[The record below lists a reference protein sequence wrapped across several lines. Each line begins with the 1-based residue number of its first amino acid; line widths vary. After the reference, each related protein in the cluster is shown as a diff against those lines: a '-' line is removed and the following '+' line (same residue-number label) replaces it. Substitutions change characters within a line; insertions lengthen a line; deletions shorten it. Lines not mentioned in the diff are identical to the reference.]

1 MAAKGLSDGAISNTL
16 DYSLFAILNIEVCIK
31 VMKALIQR
39 VKHAHVT
46 ANGSIIGEIKQGML
60 VLVGIDAHDTEQSVD
75 ALADR
80 LLKYRLFADDLGRM
94 NLNIGQANGGI
105 LLVSQFTLSA
115 NTHKGL
121 RPGFST
127 AASPAEGERLFNRV
141 VERIRSL
148 HSHVATGQFGAEM
161 QVSLQND
168 GPVTFLLEN

>member
-1 MAAKGLSDGAISNTL
+1 
-16 DYSLFAILNIEVCIK
+16 
-31 VMKALIQR
+31 MKALIQR

-46 ANGSIIGEIKQGML
+46 VNDSIIGGIKHGML

-80 LLKYRLFADDLGRM
+80 LLKYRLFADDQGRM
-94 NLNIGQANGGI
+94 NLNIRQVDGGI

-115 NTHKGL
+115 DTHKGL

-127 AASPAEGERLFNRV
+127 AASPAEGERLYTRV
-141 VERIRSL
+141 VERIQSQ
-148 HSHVATGQFGAEM
+148 HSPVATGQFAADM

-168 GPVTFLLEN
+168 GPVTVLLEN

>member
-1 MAAKGLSDGAISNTL
+1 
-16 DYSLFAILNIEVCIK
+16 
-31 VMKALIQR
+31 MKALIQR

-46 ANGSIIGEIKQGML
+46 VNDSIVGEIKHGML
-60 VLVGIDAHDTEQSVD
+60 VFVGIDAHDTKRGVD

-80 LLKYRLFADDLGRM
+80 LLKYRLFADDQGRM
-94 NLNIGQANGGI
+94 NLNISQANGGI

-115 NTHKGL
+115 DTHKGL

-127 AASPAEGERLFNRV
+127 AASPAEGERLFSRV
-141 VERIRSL
+141 VERIQSQ
-148 HSHVATGQFGAEM
+148 HSPVATGKFGADM